1 MFYWQDRANICR
13 PCVLVPESV
22 AFFCFLSQMFAKPNK
37 QFLFVE
43 KQITLIYHD
52 TFISWLLPLSMFFFL
67 CVLNGLVH
75 FFGNTPL
82 TYAAWWYHLMIAYLT
97 AMSIYVRM
105 SDFIAF
111 FFFCFCNDTTSPFYG
126 VRFLV
131 VPSVATLVIPAITL
145 KN

>member
-111 FFFCFCNDTTSPFYG
+111 FFSAF
-126 VRFLV
+126 VM
-131 VPSVATLVIPAITL
+131 TLLPHSMVLDSWWFQASL
-145 KN
+145 L